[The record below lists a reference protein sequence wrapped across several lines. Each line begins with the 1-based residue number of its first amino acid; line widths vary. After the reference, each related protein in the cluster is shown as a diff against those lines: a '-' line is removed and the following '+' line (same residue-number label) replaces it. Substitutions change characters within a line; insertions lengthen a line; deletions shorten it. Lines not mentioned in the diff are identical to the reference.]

1 MKPVK
6 MAVPKCGA
14 FMGIK
19 GVRLSEASFF
29 FFQDSD
35 TNQDGDDGQTLRVF
49 TEDGGAGSYLVI
61 ETERWAIDLDDI
73 DKFCDAL
80 KRIANIPEEYDK

>member
-1 MKPVK
+1 MKTPAK
-6 MAVPKCGA
+6 APKRGS

-19 GVRLSEASFF
+19 GVQLSDVSYF

-35 TNQDGDDGQTLRVF
+35 TNQAADEGQTLKVF
-49 TEDGGAGSYLVI
+49 TEDSGAGAYLVI
-61 ETERWAIDLDDI
+61 ETPRWAMDADDI

-80 KRIANIPEEYDK
+80 KRIASTPEEYGR